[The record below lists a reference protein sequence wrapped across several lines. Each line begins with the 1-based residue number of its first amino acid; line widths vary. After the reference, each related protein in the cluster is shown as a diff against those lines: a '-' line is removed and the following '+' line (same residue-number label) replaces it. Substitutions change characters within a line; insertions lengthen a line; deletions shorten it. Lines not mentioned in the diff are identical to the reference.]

1 MHFKSPLPLTE
12 NETLPE
18 QFELLAKKVIKNSL
32 LEKHLMRPLF
42 EAASSNDEVQVNGI
56 SSVQTAAT
64 SESKLSPV
72 AEEDA
77 WLIVRLPG

>member
-1 MHFKSPLPLTE
+1 
-12 NETLPE
+12 
-18 QFELLAKKVIKNSL
+18 L

-64 SESKLSPV
+64 SESKLNPV

>member
-12 NETLPE
+12 NKTFPK
-18 QFELLAKKVIKNSL
+18 QFELLAKNVIKNSL
-32 LEKHLMRPLF
+32 LEKHLMHPSF
-42 EAASSNDEVQVNGI
+42 EAALSNDKVQVDGI

-64 SESKLSPV
+64 SVSKLSPV